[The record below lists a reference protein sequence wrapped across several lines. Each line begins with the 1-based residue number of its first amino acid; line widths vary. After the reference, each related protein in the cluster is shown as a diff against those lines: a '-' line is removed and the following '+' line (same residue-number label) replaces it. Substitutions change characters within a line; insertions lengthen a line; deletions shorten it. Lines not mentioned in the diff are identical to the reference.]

1 MAHMYDTNLDKNDAN
16 FTPLSP
22 LSFLIRAAEVYPNRT
37 SIIHGKKQFTWS
49 ETYKRSKQLASALS
63 KRGIGKGDTVAVLCF
78 NTPEIYETHFGV
90 PMIGAVLNTINI
102 RLDVDTISYI
112 LEHGEAKALIT
123 DNELSPTIKQV
134 LDKIKNKILVIDIDD
149 ELANH
154 PEGAGEN
161 LGEINYEDFLL
172 TGDSDLEW
180 SLPDDEWQSLALNYT
195 SGTTGLP
202 KGVVYHHRG
211 SYLMALGSVTAF
223 SMPMHPTYMWVVP
236 MFHCNGW
243 GNPYTLTALAGT
255 SVCLRYVSAKNMFD
269 AIADHKVTH
278 FGGAPIVLN
287 FLAQATA
294 EEKREY
300 SQQVYVVT
308 AGAPPP
314 AATLEAVQK
323 MGFDVTHV
331 YGLTETYGHISLC
344 AWQDEWNEL
353 SVEEQSKLRSRQGVK
368 FPMMDG
374 LSIMN
379 PETMEHVKNDG
390 EEIGEIMIRG
400 NCVMK
405 GYLKN
410 KEETDKAMAGG
421 WFHSGD
427 LAVMHPNGYIQIK
440 DRSKDIIIS
449 GGENVSSV
457 EIENTLYKHPSVLF
471 AAVVA
476 KPDEKWGETPCAFI
490 ELKDQNDSVSEGDII
505 SFCKET
511 LAGFK
516 CPKKVV
522 FTELPKTS
530 TGKILK
536 YELREMA
543 KAANAYE
550 K

>member
-1 MAHMYDTNLDKNDAN
+1 MTDMYNTNLDKNHAN

-22 LSFLIRAAEVYPNRT
+22 LSFLQRSAEVYPNRL
-37 SIIHGKKQFTWS
+37 SIVHGSKKYTWS
-49 ETYKRSKQLASALS
+49 DTFKRSKQLASALT
-63 KRGIGKGDTVAVLCF
+63 KKGVGKGDTVAVLCF
-78 NTPEIYETHFGV
+78 NTPEIYEAHYGI
-90 PMIGAVLNTINI
+90 PMIGAIINTINI

-112 LEHGEAKALIT
+112 LEHGEAKVVIT
-123 DNELSPTIKQV
+123 DNELSPTMKEV
-134 LDKIKNKILVIDIDD
+134 LNKIKTKPLVIDVDD

-161 LGEINYEDFLL
+161 LGSLNYEEFLK
-172 TGDSDLEW
+172 TGDENFEW
-180 SLPDDEWQSLALNYT
+180 SLPEDEWDSLALNYT

-223 SMPMHPTYMWVVP
+223 SMAMHPTYMWVVP

-255 SVCLRYVSAKNMFD
+255 SVCLRYVSAKNLFD

-287 FLAQATA
+287 FIAQATDD
-294 EEKREY
+294 EKRDY
-300 SQQVYVVT
+300 SHKVNVVT

-314 AATLEAVQK
+314 AATLEAVQQ

-331 YGLTETYGHISLC
+331 YGLTETYGHVSMC

-353 SVEEQSKLRSRQGVK
+353 SVEEQSKLRSMQGVK
-368 FPMMDG
+368 FPMMEG
-374 LSIMN
+374 LTVMN
-379 PETMEHVKNDG
+379 PETMKEVKNDG
-390 EEIGEIMIRG
+390 EEIGEIMIKG

-410 KEETDKAMAGG
+410 KEETDKSMSGG

-427 LAVMHPNGYIQIK
+427 LAVMHPNGYVQIK

-490 ELKDQNDSVSEGDII
+490 ELKSQDDNVTEKDII

-516 CPKKVV
+516 CPKKVI

-543 KAANAYE
+543 KNADA
-550 K
+550 

>member
-1 MAHMYDTNLDKNDAN
+1 MMYDTNLDKNDAN
-16 FTPLSP
+16 FTSLSP
-22 LSFLIRAAEVYPNRT
+22 LSFLERTAGVYPNRI
-37 SIIHGKKQFTWS
+37 SIVHGHRKYTWS
-49 ETYKRSKQLASALS
+49 ETYKRSRQLASALS
-63 KRGIGKGDTVAVLCF
+63 NNGIGKNDTVSVLAF
-78 NTPEIYETHFGV
+78 NTPEIYEAHFAV
-90 PMIGAVLNTINI
+90 PMLGAILNTINI
-102 RLDVDTISYI
+102 RLDVETISYI
-112 LEHGEAKALIT
+112 LDHAETKALIT
-123 DNELSPTIKQV
+123 DAELSPTIKQV
-134 LDKIKNKILVIDIDD
+134 INKMNKEILIINICDD
-149 ELANH
+149 QAIY
-154 PEGAGEN
+154 PEDAGEKI
-161 LGEINYEDFLL
+161 GEVEYENFLN
-172 TGDSDLEW
+172 TGDENFKW
-180 SLPDDEWQSLALNYT
+180 SLPKDEWESIALNYT

-223 SMPMHPTYMWVVP
+223 SMPMHPTYMWIVP

-243 GNPYTLTALAGT
+243 GNPYTLAVLAGT

-269 AIADHKVTH
+269 AIADNKVTH

-287 FLAQATA
+287 FLIQATDD
-294 EEKREY
+294 ERK
-300 SQQVYVVT
+300 SFDHKINVVT
-308 AGAPPP
+308 AAAPPP

-331 YGLTETYGHISLC
+331 YGLTETYGHISVC
-344 AWQDEWNEL
+344 AWQDQWNEL
-353 SVEEQSKLRSRQGVK
+353 SAEEQSDLRSRQGVK
-368 FPMMDG
+368 FPMMEG
-374 LSIMN
+374 LAVMN
-379 PETMEHVKNDG
+379 SETMKHVKKDG
-390 EEIGEIMIRG
+390 KEIGEIMIKG

-410 KEETDKAMAGG
+410 KEATDEAMSGG

-427 LAVMHPNGYIQIK
+427 LAVIHPNGYIQIK
-440 DRSKDIIIS
+440 DRSKDIIIT

-490 ELKDQNDSVSEGDII
+490 ELKDTNDNITEKEII
-505 SFCKET
+505 TFCKET

-516 CPKKVV
+516 CPKKVI

-543 KAANAYE
+543 K

>member
-1 MAHMYDTNLDKNDAN
+1 MTDMYNTNLDKNAAN

-22 LSFLIRAAEVYPNRT
+22 LSFLQRSAEVYPNRL
-37 SIIHGKKQFTWS
+37 SIVHGSKKYTWS
-49 ETYKRSKQLASALS
+49 DTFKRSKQLASALT
-63 KRGIGKGDTVAVLCF
+63 KKGVGKGDTVAVLCF
-78 NTPEIYETHFGV
+78 NTPEIYEAHYGI
-90 PMIGAVLNTINI
+90 PMIGAIINTINI

-112 LEHGEAKALIT
+112 LEHGEAKVVIT
-123 DNELSPTIKQV
+123 DNELSPTIKEV
-134 LDKIKNKILVIDIDD
+134 LNKIKTKPLVIDIDD

-161 LGEINYEDFLL
+161 LGSLNYEEFLK
-172 TGDSDLEW
+172 TGDENFEW
-180 SLPDDEWQSLALNYT
+180 SLPEDEWDSLALNYT

-223 SMPMHPTYMWVVP
+223 SMAMHPTYMWVVP

-255 SVCLRYVSAKNMFD
+255 SVCLRYVSAKNLFD

-287 FLAQATA
+287 FIAQATDD
-294 EEKREY
+294 EKRDY
-300 SQQVYVVT
+300 SHKVNVVT

-314 AATLEAVQK
+314 AATLEAVQQ

-331 YGLTETYGHISLC
+331 YGLTETYGHVSMC

-353 SVEEQSKLRSRQGVK
+353 SVEEQSKLRSMQGVK
-368 FPMMDG
+368 FPMMEG
-374 LSIMN
+374 LTVMN
-379 PETMEHVKNDG
+379 PETMKEVKNDG
-390 EEIGEIMIRG
+390 EEIGEIMIKG

-410 KEETDKAMAGG
+410 KEETDKSMSGG

-427 LAVMHPNGYIQIK
+427 LAVMHPNGYVQIK

-490 ELKDQNDSVSEGDII
+490 ELKSQDDNVTEKDII

-516 CPKKVV
+516 CPKKVI

-543 KAANAYE
+543 KTADA
-550 K
+550 

>member
-374 LSIMN
+374 LAIMN
-379 PETMEHVKNDG
+379 PEAMEHVKDDG

-543 KAANAYE
+543 KAADA
-550 K
+550 

>member
-374 LSIMN
+374 LAIMN
-379 PETMEHVKNDG
+379 PEPMAHVKNDG

-543 KAANAYE
+543 KAADA
-550 K
+550 

>member
-1 MAHMYDTNLDKNDAN
+1 MAHMYDTNLDKNNAN
-16 FTPLSP
+16 FIPLTP
-22 LSFLIRAAEVYPNRT
+22 LSFLKRSAEVYPQKT
-37 SIIHGKKQFTWS
+37 SIIHGKRVYNWEQ
-49 ETYKRSKQLASALS
+49 TYKRSLQFASALS
-63 KRGIGKGDTVAVLCF
+63 KHGIGKNDTVSVLSF
-78 NTPEIYETHFGV
+78 NTPEIYEAHYAV

-102 RLDVDTISYI
+102 RLDVETISYI
-112 LEHGEAKALIT
+112 LEHSEAKVLIT
-123 DNELSPTIKQV
+123 DTELSLTVKKS
-134 LDKIKNKILVIDIDD
+134 LEKLNKDILIIDIVD
-149 ELANH
+149 EMAVL
-154 PEGAGEN
+154 PEGSGER
-161 LGEINYEDFLL
+161 LGKYEYEEFLNS
-172 TGDSDLEW
+172 GDPEFEFIMPS
-180 SLPDDEWQSLALNYT
+180 DEWDSIALNYT

-211 SYLMALGSVTAF
+211 SYLMSLGTVTAL
-223 SMPMHPTYMWVVP
+223 SMPMHPTYMWIVP

-255 SVCLRYVSAKNMFD
+255 SICMRYVSAKNMFD

-287 FLAQATA
+287 FLAQAKDDERRDIAHT
-294 EEKREY
+294 
-300 SQQVYVVT
+300 VNVVT

-323 MGFDVTHV
+323 MGLKVNHV
-331 YGLTETYGHISLC
+331 YGLTETYGHISIC
-344 AWQDEWNEL
+344 AWQEEWNEL
-353 SVEEQSKLRSRQGVK
+353 SAEEQAQLKSRQGVN
-368 FPMMDG
+368 FPMMET
-374 LSIMN
+374 LAVLN
-379 PETMEHVKNDG
+379 PETMKPVENNG

-410 KEETDKAMAGG
+410 KDESDKSMAQG

-427 LAVMHPNGYIQIK
+427 LAVMYPNGYIQIK

-449 GGENVSSV
+449 GGENISSV
-457 EIENTLYKHPSVLF
+457 EIENTLYKHPSILF

-476 KPDEKWGETPCAFI
+476 QPDEKWGETPCAFV
-490 ELKDQNDSVSEGDII
+490 ELKDTNDTVSDKDII
-505 SFCKET
+505 NFCKET

-516 CPKKVV
+516 CPKKVI

-536 YELREMA
+536 YELRKMTDQ
-543 KAANAYE
+543 
-550 K
+550 

>member
-374 LSIMN
+374 LAIMN

-543 KAANAYE
+543 KAAAA
-550 K
+550 

>member
-353 SVEEQSKLRSRQGVK
+353 SVEEQSKLRSMQGVK

-374 LSIMN
+374 LAIMN
-379 PETMEHVKNDG
+379 PETMEPVKDDG

-516 CPKKVV
+516 CPKKVI

-543 KAANAYE
+543 KAADA
-550 K
+550 

>member
-16 FTPLSP
+16 FAPLSP

-374 LSIMN
+374 LAIMN

-543 KAANAYE
+543 KVADA
-550 K
+550 

>member
-1 MAHMYDTNLDKNDAN
+1 MTDMYNTNLDKNHAN

-22 LSFLIRAAEVYPNRT
+22 LSFLQRSAEVYPNRQ
-37 SIIHGKKQFTWS
+37 SIVHGSKSYTWS
-49 ETYKRSKQLASALS
+49 DTFKRSKQLASALT
-63 KRGIGKGDTVAVLCF
+63 KKGVGKGDTVAVLCF
-78 NTPEIYETHFGV
+78 NTPEIYEAHYGI
-90 PMIGAVLNTINI
+90 PMIGAIINTINI
-102 RLDVDTISYI
+102 RLDVDTITYI
-112 LEHGEAKALIT
+112 LEHGEAKVVIT
-123 DNELSPTIKQV
+123 DNELSPTMKEV
-134 LDKIKNKILVIDIDD
+134 LNKIKTKPLVIDIDD

-161 LGEINYEDFLL
+161 IGSLNYEEFLK
-172 TGDSDLEW
+172 TGDENFEW
-180 SLPDDEWQSLALNYT
+180 SLPEDEWDSLALNYT

-223 SMPMHPTYMWVVP
+223 SMAMHPTYMWVVP

-255 SVCLRYVSAKNMFD
+255 SICLRYVSAKNLFD

-287 FLAQATA
+287 FIAQATE
-294 EEKREY
+294 EEKRDY
-300 SQQVYVVT
+300 SHKVNVVT

-314 AATLEAVQK
+314 AATLEAVQQ

-331 YGLTETYGHISLC
+331 YGLTETYGHVSMC

-353 SVEEQSKLRSRQGVK
+353 SVEEQSKLRSMQGVK
-368 FPMMDG
+368 FPMMEG
-374 LSIMN
+374 LTVMN
-379 PETMEHVKNDG
+379 PETMKEVKNDG
-390 EEIGEIMIRG
+390 EEIGEIMIKG

-410 KEETDKAMAGG
+410 KEETDKSMSGG

-427 LAVMHPNGYIQIK
+427 LAVMHPNGYVQIK
-440 DRSKDIIIS
+440 DRSKAIIIS

-457 EIENTLYKHPSVLF
+457 EIENTLYKHQSVLF

-490 ELKDQNDSVSEGDII
+490 ELKSQDDNVTEKDII

-516 CPKKVV
+516 CPKKVI

-543 KAANAYE
+543 KTADA
-550 K
+550 

>member
-1 MAHMYDTNLDKNDAN
+1 MYDTNLDKNDAN

-374 LSIMN
+374 LAIMN
-379 PETMEHVKNDG
+379 PETMEPVKNDG

-543 KAANAYE
+543 KAADA
-550 K
+550 

>member
-161 LGEINYEDFLL
+161 LGEINHEDFLL

-374 LSIMN
+374 LAIMN

-543 KAANAYE
+543 KAADA
-550 K
+550 

>member
-180 SLPDDEWQSLALNYT
+180 SLPNDEWQSLALNYT

-374 LSIMN
+374 LAIMN
-379 PETMEHVKNDG
+379 PETMQHVENDG

-543 KAANAYE
+543 KAADT
-550 K
+550 

>member
-154 PEGAGEN
+154 PEGAGET

-374 LSIMN
+374 LAIMN

-543 KAANAYE
+543 KAADA
-550 K
+550 

>member
-49 ETYKRSKQLASALS
+49 ETYGRSKQLASALS

-374 LSIMN
+374 LAIMN

-543 KAANAYE
+543 KAADA
-550 K
+550 

>member
-1 MAHMYDTNLDKNDAN
+1 MTDMYNTNLDKNHAN

-22 LSFLIRAAEVYPNRT
+22 LSFLQRSAEVYPNRQ
-37 SIIHGKKQFTWS
+37 SIVHGSKSYTWS
-49 ETYKRSKQLASALS
+49 DTFKRSKQLASALT
-63 KRGIGKGDTVAVLCF
+63 KKGVGKGDTVAVLCF
-78 NTPEIYETHFGV
+78 NTPEIYEAHYGI
-90 PMIGAVLNTINI
+90 PMIGAIINTINI

-112 LEHGEAKALIT
+112 LEHGEAKVVIT
-123 DNELSPTIKQV
+123 DNELSPTIKEV
-134 LDKIKNKILVIDIDD
+134 LNKIKTKPLVIDIDD

-154 PEGAGEN
+154 PEGTGEN
-161 LGEINYEDFLL
+161 LGSLNYEEFLK
-172 TGDSDLEW
+172 TGDENFEW
-180 SLPDDEWQSLALNYT
+180 SLPEDEWDSLALNYT

-223 SMPMHPTYMWVVP
+223 SMTMHPTYMWVVP

-255 SVCLRYVSAKNMFD
+255 SVCLRYVSAKNLFD

-287 FLAQATA
+287 FIAQATDD
-294 EEKREY
+294 EKRDY
-300 SQQVYVVT
+300 SHKVNVVT

-314 AATLEAVQK
+314 AATLEAVQQ

-331 YGLTETYGHISLC
+331 YGLTETYGHVSMC

-353 SVEEQSKLRSRQGVK
+353 SVEEQSKLRSMQGVK
-368 FPMMDG
+368 FPMMEG
-374 LSIMN
+374 LTVMN
-379 PETMEHVKNDG
+379 PETMKEVKNDG
-390 EEIGEIMIRG
+390 EEIGEIMIKG

-410 KEETDKAMAGG
+410 KEETDKSMSGG

-427 LAVMHPNGYIQIK
+427 LAVMHPNGYVQIK

-490 ELKDQNDSVSEGDII
+490 ELKSQDDNVTEKDII

-516 CPKKVV
+516 CPKKVI

-543 KAANAYE
+543 KTADA
-550 K
+550 

>member
-1 MAHMYDTNLDKNDAN
+1 MTDMYNTNLDKNHAN

-22 LSFLIRAAEVYPNRT
+22 LSFLQRSAEVYPNRQ
-37 SIIHGKKQFTWS
+37 SIVHGSKSYTWS
-49 ETYKRSKQLASALS
+49 DTFKRSKQLASALT
-63 KRGIGKGDTVAVLCF
+63 KKGVGKGDTVAVLCF
-78 NTPEIYETHFGV
+78 NTPEIYEAHYGI
-90 PMIGAVLNTINI
+90 PMIGAIINTINI

-112 LEHGEAKALIT
+112 LEHGEAKVVIT
-123 DNELSPTIKQV
+123 DNELSPTMKEV
-134 LDKIKNKILVIDIDD
+134 LNKIKTKPLVIDIDD

-154 PEGAGEN
+154 PEGSGEN
-161 LGEINYEDFLL
+161 LGSLNYEEFLK
-172 TGDSDLEW
+172 TGDENFKWL
-180 SLPDDEWQSLALNYT
+180 LPEDEWDSLALNYT

-223 SMPMHPTYMWVVP
+223 SMAMHPTYMWVVP

-255 SVCLRYVSAKNMFD
+255 SVCLRYVSAKNLFD

-287 FLAQATA
+287 FIAQATE
-294 EEKREY
+294 EEKRDY
-300 SQQVYVVT
+300 SHKVNVVT

-314 AATLEAVQK
+314 AATLEAVQQ

-331 YGLTETYGHISLC
+331 YGLTETYGHVSMC

-353 SVEEQSKLRSRQGVK
+353 SVEEQSKLRSMQGVK
-368 FPMMDG
+368 FPMMEG
-374 LSIMN
+374 LTVMN
-379 PETMEHVKNDG
+379 PETMKEVKNDG
-390 EEIGEIMIRG
+390 EEIGEIMIKG

-410 KEETDKAMAGG
+410 KEETDKSMSGG

-427 LAVMHPNGYIQIK
+427 LAVMHPNGYVQIK

-490 ELKDQNDSVSEGDII
+490 ELKSQDDSISEKDII

-543 KAANAYE
+543 KAADA
-550 K
+550 

>member
-154 PEGAGEN
+154 PEGAGQN

-374 LSIMN
+374 LAIMN
-379 PETMEHVKNDG
+379 PETMEQVKNDG

-543 KAANAYE
+543 KAADA
-550 K
+550 

>member
-1 MAHMYDTNLDKNDAN
+1 MTDMYNTNLDKNHAN

-22 LSFLIRAAEVYPNRT
+22 LSFLQRSAEIYPDRQ
-37 SIIHGKKQFTWS
+37 SIVHGSKSYTWS
-49 ETYKRSKQLASALS
+49 DTFKRSKQLASALT
-63 KRGIGKGDTVAVLCF
+63 KKGVGKGDTVAVLCF
-78 NTPEIYETHFGV
+78 NTPEIYEAHYGI
-90 PMIGAVLNTINI
+90 PMIGAIINTINI
-102 RLDVDTISYI
+102 RLDIDTISYI
-112 LEHGEAKALIT
+112 LEHGEAKVVIT
-123 DNELSPTIKQV
+123 DNELSPTMKEV
-134 LDKIKNKILVIDIDD
+134 LNKIKTKPLVIDIDD

-161 LGEINYEDFLL
+161 LGSLNYEEFLK
-172 TGDSDLEW
+172 TGDENFKWL
-180 SLPDDEWQSLALNYT
+180 LPEDEWDSLALNYT

-223 SMPMHPTYMWVVP
+223 SMAMHPTYMWVVP

-255 SVCLRYVSAKNMFD
+255 SVCLRYVSAKNLFD

-287 FLAQATA
+287 FIAQATE
-294 EEKREY
+294 EEKRDY
-300 SQQVYVVT
+300 SHKVNVVT

-314 AATLEAVQK
+314 AATLEAVQQ

-331 YGLTETYGHISLC
+331 YGLTETYGHVSMC

-353 SVEEQSKLRSRQGVK
+353 SVEEQSKLRSMQGVK
-368 FPMMDG
+368 FPMMEG
-374 LSIMN
+374 LTVMN
-379 PETMEHVKNDG
+379 PETMKEVKNDG
-390 EEIGEIMIRG
+390 EEIGEIMIKG

-410 KEETDKAMAGG
+410 KEETDKSMSGG

-427 LAVMHPNGYIQIK
+427 LAVMHPNGYVQIK

-490 ELKDQNDSVSEGDII
+490 ELKSQDDSISEKDII

-543 KAANAYE
+543 KAADA
-550 K
+550 

>member
-1 MAHMYDTNLDKNDAN
+1 MTDMYNTNLDKNHAN

-22 LSFLIRAAEVYPNRT
+22 LSFLQRSAEVYPNRL
-37 SIIHGKKQFTWS
+37 SIVHGSKKYTWS
-49 ETYKRSKQLASALS
+49 DTFKRSKQLASALT
-63 KRGIGKGDTVAVLCF
+63 KKGVGKGDTVAVLCF
-78 NTPEIYETHFGV
+78 NTPEIYEAHYGI
-90 PMIGAVLNTINI
+90 PMIGAIINTINI

-112 LEHGEAKALIT
+112 LEHGEAKVVIT
-123 DNELSPTIKQV
+123 DNELSPTIKEV
-134 LDKIKNKILVIDIDD
+134 LNKIKTKPLVIDIDD

-161 LGEINYEDFLL
+161 LGSLNYEEFLK
-172 TGDSDLEW
+172 TGDENFEW
-180 SLPDDEWQSLALNYT
+180 SLPEDEWDSLALNYT

-223 SMPMHPTYMWVVP
+223 SMAMHPTYMWVVP

-255 SVCLRYVSAKNMFD
+255 SVCLRYVSAKNLFD

-287 FLAQATA
+287 FIAQATDD
-294 EEKREY
+294 EKRDY
-300 SQQVYVVT
+300 SHKVNVVT

-314 AATLEAVQK
+314 AATLEAVQQ

-331 YGLTETYGHISLC
+331 YGLTETYGHVSMC

-353 SVEEQSKLRSRQGVK
+353 SVEEQSKLRSMQGVK
-368 FPMMDG
+368 FPMMEG
-374 LSIMN
+374 LTVMN
-379 PETMEHVKNDG
+379 PETMKEVKNDG
-390 EEIGEIMIRG
+390 EEIGEIMIKG

-410 KEETDKAMAGG
+410 KEETDKSMSGG

-427 LAVMHPNGYIQIK
+427 LAVMHPNGYVQIK

-490 ELKDQNDSVSEGDII
+490 ELKSQDDNVTEKDII

-516 CPKKVV
+516 CPKKVI

-543 KAANAYE
+543 KNADA
-550 K
+550 

>member
-1 MAHMYDTNLDKNDAN
+1 MAHMYDTNLDKNNAN
-16 FTPLSP
+16 FVPLTP
-22 LSFLIRAAEVYPNRT
+22 LSFLKRSAEVYPLKT
-37 SIIHGKKQFTWS
+37 SIIHGERVYNWKQ
-49 ETYKRSKQLASALS
+49 TYKRSLQFASALS
-63 KRGIGKGDTVAVLCF
+63 KHGIGKNDTVSVLSF
-78 NTPEIYETHFGV
+78 NTPEIYEAHYAV

-102 RLDVDTISYI
+102 RLDVETISYI
-112 LEHGEAKALIT
+112 LEHSEAKVLIT
-123 DNELSPTIKQV
+123 DTELSLTVKKS
-134 LDKIKNKILVIDIDD
+134 LEKLNKEILIIDIVD
-149 ELANH
+149 EMAVL
-154 PEGAGEN
+154 PEGSGER
-161 LGEINYEDFLL
+161 LGKYEYEEFLNS
-172 TGDSDLEW
+172 GDPEFEFIMPS
-180 SLPDDEWQSLALNYT
+180 DEWDSIALNYT

-211 SYLMALGSVTAF
+211 SYLMSLGTVTAL
-223 SMPMHPTYMWVVP
+223 SMPMHPTYMWIVP

-255 SVCLRYVSAKNMFD
+255 SICMRYVSAKNMFD

-287 FLAQATA
+287 FLAQAKDDERRDIAHT
-294 EEKREY
+294 
-300 SQQVYVVT
+300 VNVVT

-323 MGFDVTHV
+323 MGLKVNHV
-331 YGLTETYGHISLC
+331 YGLTETYGHISIC
-344 AWQDEWNEL
+344 AWQEEWNEL
-353 SVEEQSKLRSRQGVK
+353 SAEEQAQLKSRQGVN
-368 FPMMDG
+368 FPMMET
-374 LSIMN
+374 LAVLN
-379 PETMEHVKNDG
+379 PETMKPVENNG

-410 KEETDKAMAGG
+410 KDESDKSMAQG

-427 LAVMHPNGYIQIK
+427 LAVMYPNGYIQIK

-449 GGENVSSV
+449 GGENISSV
-457 EIENTLYKHPSVLF
+457 EIENTLYKHPSILF

-476 KPDEKWGETPCAFI
+476 QPDEKWGETPCAFV
-490 ELKDQNDSVSEGDII
+490 ELKDTNDTVSDKDII
-505 SFCKET
+505 NFCKET

-516 CPKKVV
+516 CPKKVI

-536 YELREMA
+536 YELRKMTDQ
-543 KAANAYE
+543 
-550 K
+550 

>member
-1 MAHMYDTNLDKNDAN
+1 MAHMYDTNLDKNNAN
-16 FTPLSP
+16 FVPLTP
-22 LSFLIRAAEVYPNRT
+22 LSFLKRSAEVYPQKT
-37 SIIHGKKQFTWS
+37 SIIHGKRVYNWEQ
-49 ETYKRSKQLASALS
+49 TYKRSLQFASALS
-63 KRGIGKGDTVAVLCF
+63 KHGIGKNDTVSVLSF
-78 NTPEIYETHFGV
+78 NTPEIYEAHYAV

-102 RLDVDTISYI
+102 RLDVETISYI
-112 LEHGEAKALIT
+112 LEHSEAKVLIT
-123 DNELSPTIKQV
+123 DTELSLTVKKS
-134 LDKIKNKILVIDIDD
+134 LEKLNKDILIIDIVD
-149 ELANH
+149 EMAVL
-154 PEGAGEN
+154 PEGSGER
-161 LGEINYEDFLL
+161 LGKYEYEEFLNS
-172 TGDSDLEW
+172 GDPEFEFIMPS
-180 SLPDDEWQSLALNYT
+180 DEWDSIALNYT

-211 SYLMALGSVTAF
+211 SYLMSLGTVTAL
-223 SMPMHPTYMWVVP
+223 SMPMHPTYMWIVP

-255 SVCLRYVSAKNMFD
+255 SICMRYVSAKNMFD

-287 FLAQATA
+287 FLAQAKDDERRDIAHT
-294 EEKREY
+294 
-300 SQQVYVVT
+300 VNVVT

-323 MGFDVTHV
+323 MGLKVNHV
-331 YGLTETYGHISLC
+331 YGLTETYGHISIC
-344 AWQDEWNEL
+344 AWQEEWNEL
-353 SVEEQSKLRSRQGVK
+353 SAEEQAQLKSRQGVN
-368 FPMMDG
+368 FPMMET
-374 LSIMN
+374 LAVLN
-379 PETMEHVKNDG
+379 PETMKPVENNG

-410 KEETDKAMAGG
+410 KDESDKSMAQG

-427 LAVMHPNGYIQIK
+427 LAVMYPNGYIQIK

-449 GGENVSSV
+449 GGENISSV

-476 KPDEKWGETPCAFI
+476 QPDEKWGETPCAFV
-490 ELKDQNDSVSEGDII
+490 ELKDTNDTVSDKDII
-505 SFCKET
+505 NFCKET

-516 CPKKVV
+516 CPKKVI

-530 TGKILK
+530 TGKIQKL
-536 YELREMA
+536 ELR
-543 KAANAYE
+543 K
-550 K
+550 KF

>member
-1 MAHMYDTNLDKNDAN
+1 MTDMYNTNLDKNHAN

-22 LSFLIRAAEVYPNRT
+22 LSFLQRSAEVYPNRL
-37 SIIHGKKQFTWS
+37 SIVHGSKKYTWS
-49 ETYKRSKQLASALS
+49 DTFKRSKQLASALT
-63 KRGIGKGDTVAVLCF
+63 KKGVGKGDTVAVLCF
-78 NTPEIYETHFGV
+78 NTPEIYEAHYGI
-90 PMIGAVLNTINI
+90 PMIGAIINTINI

-112 LEHGEAKALIT
+112 LEHGEAKVVIT
-123 DNELSPTIKQV
+123 DNELSPTIKEV
-134 LDKIKNKILVIDIDD
+134 LNKIKTKPLVIDIDD

-161 LGEINYEDFLL
+161 LGSLNYEEFLK
-172 TGDSDLEW
+172 TGDENFEW
-180 SLPDDEWQSLALNYT
+180 SLPDDEWDSLALNYT

-223 SMPMHPTYMWVVP
+223 SMAMHPTYMWVVP

-255 SVCLRYVSAKNMFD
+255 SVCLRYVSAKNLFD

-287 FLAQATA
+287 FIAQATDD
-294 EEKREY
+294 EKRDY
-300 SQQVYVVT
+300 SHKVNVVT

-314 AATLEAVQK
+314 AATLEAVQQ

-331 YGLTETYGHISLC
+331 YGLTETYGHVSMC

-353 SVEEQSKLRSRQGVK
+353 SVEEQSKLRSMQGVK
-368 FPMMDG
+368 FPMMEG
-374 LSIMN
+374 LTVMN
-379 PETMEHVKNDG
+379 PETMKEVKNDG
-390 EEIGEIMIRG
+390 EEIGEIMIKG

-410 KEETDKAMAGG
+410 KEETDKSMSGG

-427 LAVMHPNGYIQIK
+427 LAVMHPNGYVQIK

-490 ELKDQNDSVSEGDII
+490 ELKSQDDNVTEKDII

-516 CPKKVV
+516 CPKKVI

-543 KAANAYE
+543 KTANA
-550 K
+550 

>member
-112 LEHGEAKALIT
+112 LEHGEAKALIS

-374 LSIMN
+374 LAIMN

-543 KAANAYE
+543 KAADA
-550 K
+550 

>member
-1 MAHMYDTNLDKNDAN
+1 MTDMYNTNLDKNHAN

-22 LSFLIRAAEVYPNRT
+22 LSFLQRSAEVYPNRL
-37 SIIHGKKQFTWS
+37 SIIHGSKKYTWS
-49 ETYKRSKQLASALS
+49 DTFKRSKQLASALT
-63 KRGIGKGDTVAVLCF
+63 KKGVGKGDTVAVLCF
-78 NTPEIYETHFGV
+78 NTPEIYEAHYGI
-90 PMIGAVLNTINI
+90 PMIGAIINTINI

-112 LEHGEAKALIT
+112 LEHGEAKVVIT
-123 DNELSPTIKQV
+123 DNELSPTMKEV
-134 LDKIKNKILVIDIDD
+134 LNKIKTKPLVIDIDD

-161 LGEINYEDFLL
+161 LGSLNYEEFLK
-172 TGDSDLEW
+172 TGDENFEW
-180 SLPDDEWQSLALNYT
+180 SLPEDEWDSLALNYT

-223 SMPMHPTYMWVVP
+223 SMAMHPTYMWVVP

-255 SVCLRYVSAKNMFD
+255 SVCLRYVSAKNLFD

-287 FLAQATA
+287 FIAQATDD
-294 EEKREY
+294 EKRDY
-300 SQQVYVVT
+300 SHKVNVVT

-314 AATLEAVQK
+314 AATLEAVQQ

-331 YGLTETYGHISLC
+331 YGLTETYGHVSMC

-353 SVEEQSKLRSRQGVK
+353 SVEEQSKLRSMQGVK
-368 FPMMDG
+368 FPMMEG
-374 LSIMN
+374 LTVMN
-379 PETMEHVKNDG
+379 PETMKEVKNDG
-390 EEIGEIMIRG
+390 EEIGEIMIKG

-410 KEETDKAMAGG
+410 KEETDKSMSGG

-427 LAVMHPNGYIQIK
+427 LAVMHPNGYVQIK

-471 AAVVA
+471 VAVVA

-490 ELKDQNDSVSEGDII
+490 ELKSQDDNVTEKDII

-516 CPKKVV
+516 CPKKVI

-543 KAANAYE
+543 KNADA
-550 K
+550 

>member
-1 MAHMYDTNLDKNDAN
+1 MTDMYNTNLDKNHAN

-22 LSFLIRAAEVYPNRT
+22 FSFLQRSAEVYPNRL
-37 SIIHGKKQFTWS
+37 SIVHGSKKYTWS
-49 ETYKRSKQLASALS
+49 DTFKRSKQLASALT
-63 KRGIGKGDTVAVLCF
+63 KKGVGKGDTVAVLCF
-78 NTPEIYETHFGV
+78 NTPEIYEAHYGI
-90 PMIGAVLNTINI
+90 PMIGAIINTINI

-112 LEHGEAKALIT
+112 LEHGEAKVVIT
-123 DNELSPTIKQV
+123 DNELSPTIKEV
-134 LDKIKNKILVIDIDD
+134 LNKIKTKPLVIDIDD

-161 LGEINYEDFLL
+161 LGSLNYEEFLK
-172 TGDSDLEW
+172 TGDENFEW
-180 SLPDDEWQSLALNYT
+180 SLPEDEWDSLALNYT

-223 SMPMHPTYMWVVP
+223 SMAMHPTYMWVVP

-255 SVCLRYVSAKNMFD
+255 SVCLRYVSAKNLFD

-287 FLAQATA
+287 FIAQATDD
-294 EEKREY
+294 EKRDY
-300 SQQVYVVT
+300 SHKVNVVT

-314 AATLEAVQK
+314 AATLEAVQQ

-331 YGLTETYGHISLC
+331 YGLTETYGHVSMC

-353 SVEEQSKLRSRQGVK
+353 SVEEQSKLRSMQGVK
-368 FPMMDG
+368 FPMMEG
-374 LSIMN
+374 LTVMN
-379 PETMEHVKNDG
+379 PETMKEVKNDG
-390 EEIGEIMIRG
+390 EEIGEIMIKG

-410 KEETDKAMAGG
+410 KEETDKSMSGG

-427 LAVMHPNGYIQIK
+427 LAVMHPNGYVQIK

-490 ELKDQNDSVSEGDII
+490 ELKSQDDNVTEKDII

-516 CPKKVV
+516 CPKKVI

-543 KAANAYE
+543 KTADA
-550 K
+550 

>member
-1 MAHMYDTNLDKNDAN
+1 MAHMYDTNLDKNNAN
-16 FTPLSP
+16 FVPLTP
-22 LSFLIRAAEVYPNRT
+22 LSFLKRSAEVYPQKT
-37 SIIHGKKQFTWS
+37 SIIHGKRVYNWEQ
-49 ETYKRSKQLASALS
+49 TYKRSLQFASALS
-63 KRGIGKGDTVAVLCF
+63 KHGIGKNDTVSVLSF
-78 NTPEIYETHFGV
+78 NTPEIYEAHYAV

-102 RLDVDTISYI
+102 RLDVETISYI
-112 LEHGEAKALIT
+112 LEHSEAKVLIT
-123 DNELSPTIKQV
+123 DTELSLTVKKS
-134 LDKIKNKILVIDIDD
+134 LEKLNKDILIIDIVD
-149 ELANH
+149 EMAVL
-154 PEGAGEN
+154 PEGSGER
-161 LGEINYEDFLL
+161 LGKYEYEEFLNS
-172 TGDSDLEW
+172 GDPEFEFIMPS
-180 SLPDDEWQSLALNYT
+180 DEWDSIALNYT

-211 SYLMALGSVTAF
+211 SYLMSLGTVTAL
-223 SMPMHPTYMWVVP
+223 SMPMHPTYMWIVP

-255 SVCLRYVSAKNMFD
+255 SICMRYVSAKNMFD

-287 FLAQATA
+287 FLAQAKDDERRDIAHT
-294 EEKREY
+294 
-300 SQQVYVVT
+300 VNVVT

-323 MGFDVTHV
+323 MGLKVNHV
-331 YGLTETYGHISLC
+331 YGLTETYGHISIC
-344 AWQDEWNEL
+344 AWQEEWNEL
-353 SVEEQSKLRSRQGVK
+353 SAEEQAQLKSRQGVN
-368 FPMMDG
+368 FPMMET
-374 LSIMN
+374 LAVLN
-379 PETMEHVKNDG
+379 PETMRPVENNG

-410 KEETDKAMAGG
+410 KDESDKSMAQG

-427 LAVMHPNGYIQIK
+427 LAVMYPNGYIQIK

-449 GGENVSSV
+449 GGENISSV

-476 KPDEKWGETPCAFI
+476 QPDEKWGETPCAFV
-490 ELKDQNDSVSEGDII
+490 ELKDTNDTVSDKDII
-505 SFCKET
+505 NFCKET

-516 CPKKVV
+516 CPKKVI

-536 YELREMA
+536 YELRKMTDQ
-543 KAANAYE
+543 
-550 K
+550 

>member
-1 MAHMYDTNLDKNDAN
+1 MTDMYNTNLDKNHAN

-22 LSFLIRAAEVYPNRT
+22 LSFLQRSAEVYPNRL
-37 SIIHGKKQFTWS
+37 SIVHGSKKYTWS
-49 ETYKRSKQLASALS
+49 DTFKRSKQLASALA
-63 KRGIGKGDTVAVLCF
+63 KKGVGKGDTVAVLCF
-78 NTPEIYETHFGV
+78 NTPEIYEAHYGI
-90 PMIGAVLNTINI
+90 PMIGAIINTINI

-112 LEHGEAKALIT
+112 LEHGEAKVVIT
-123 DNELSPTIKQV
+123 DNELSPTMKEV
-134 LDKIKNKILVIDIDD
+134 LNKIKTKPLVIDIDD

-161 LGEINYEDFLL
+161 LGSLNYEEFLK
-172 TGDSDLEW
+172 TGDENFEW
-180 SLPDDEWQSLALNYT
+180 SLPEDEWDSLALNYT

-223 SMPMHPTYMWVVP
+223 SMAMHPTYMWVVP

-255 SVCLRYVSAKNMFD
+255 SVCLRYVSAKNLFD

-287 FLAQATA
+287 FIAQATDD
-294 EEKREY
+294 EKRDY
-300 SQQVYVVT
+300 SHKVNVVT

-314 AATLEAVQK
+314 AATLEAVQQ

-331 YGLTETYGHISLC
+331 YGLTETYGHVSMC

-353 SVEEQSKLRSRQGVK
+353 SVEEQSKLRSMQGVK
-368 FPMMDG
+368 FPMMEG
-374 LSIMN
+374 LTVMN
-379 PETMEHVKNDG
+379 PETMKEVKNDG
-390 EEIGEIMIRG
+390 EEIGEIMIKG

-410 KEETDKAMAGG
+410 KEETDKSMSGG

-427 LAVMHPNGYIQIK
+427 LAVMHPNGYVQIK

-490 ELKDQNDSVSEGDII
+490 ELKSQDDNVTEKDII

-516 CPKKVV
+516 CPKKVI

-543 KAANAYE
+543 KTADA
-550 K
+550 

>member
-1 MAHMYDTNLDKNDAN
+1 MMYNTNLDKNDAN
-16 FTPLSP
+16 FTSLSP
-22 LSFLIRAAEVYPNRT
+22 LSFLERTAGVYPNRI
-37 SIIHGKKQFTWS
+37 SIVHGNRKYTWS
-49 ETYKRSKQLASALS
+49 ETYKRSRQLASALS
-63 KRGIGKGDTVAVLCF
+63 NNGIGKNDTVSVLAF
-78 NTPEIYETHFGV
+78 NTPEIYEAHFAV
-90 PMIGAVLNTINI
+90 PMLGAILNTINI
-102 RLDVDTISYI
+102 RLDVETISYI
-112 LEHGEAKALIT
+112 LDHAETKALIT
-123 DNELSPTIKQV
+123 DAELSPTIKQV
-134 LDKIKNKILVIDIDD
+134 INKMNKEILIINICDD
-149 ELANH
+149 QAIY
-154 PEGAGEN
+154 PEGAGEKI
-161 LGEINYEDFLL
+161 GEVEYENFLN
-172 TGDSDLEW
+172 TGDKNFKW
-180 SLPDDEWQSLALNYT
+180 SLPKDEWESIALNYT

-223 SMPMHPTYMWVVP
+223 SMPMHPTYMWIVP

-243 GNPYTLTALAGT
+243 GNPYTLAVLAGT

-269 AIADHKVTH
+269 AIADNKVTH

-287 FLAQATA
+287 FLIQATDD
-294 EEKREY
+294 ERK
-300 SQQVYVVT
+300 SFDHKINVVT
-308 AGAPPP
+308 AAAPPP

-331 YGLTETYGHISLC
+331 YGLTETYGHISVC
-344 AWQDEWNEL
+344 AWQDQWNEL
-353 SVEEQSKLRSRQGVK
+353 SAEEQSDLRSRQGVK
-368 FPMMDG
+368 FPMMEG
-374 LSIMN
+374 LAVMN
-379 PETMEHVKNDG
+379 SETMKHVKKDG
-390 EEIGEIMIRG
+390 KEIGEIMIKG

-410 KEETDKAMAGG
+410 KEATDEAMSGG

-427 LAVMHPNGYIQIK
+427 LAVIHPNGYIQIK
-440 DRSKDIIIS
+440 DRSKDIIIT

-490 ELKDQNDSVSEGDII
+490 ELKDTNDNITEKEII
-505 SFCKET
+505 TFCKET

-516 CPKKVV
+516 CPKKVI

-543 KAANAYE
+543 K

>member
-1 MAHMYDTNLDKNDAN
+1 MTDMYNTNLDKNHAN

-22 LSFLIRAAEVYPNRT
+22 LSFLQRSAEVYPNRK
-37 SIIHGKKQFTWS
+37 SIVHGSKSYTWS
-49 ETYKRSKQLASALS
+49 DTFKRSKQLASALT
-63 KRGIGKGDTVAVLCF
+63 KKGVGKGDTVAVLCF
-78 NTPEIYETHFGV
+78 NTPEIYEAHYGI
-90 PMIGAVLNTINI
+90 PMIGAIINTINI

-112 LEHGEAKALIT
+112 LEHGEAKVVIT
-123 DNELSPTIKQV
+123 DNELSPTMKEV
-134 LDKIKNKILVIDIDD
+134 LNKIKTKPLVIDIDD

-161 LGEINYEDFLL
+161 LGSLNYEEFLK
-172 TGDSDLEW
+172 TGDENFKW
-180 SLPDDEWQSLALNYT
+180 SLPEDEWDSLALNYT

-223 SMPMHPTYMWVVP
+223 SMAMHPTYMWVVP

-255 SVCLRYVSAKNMFD
+255 SVCLRYVSAKNLFD

-287 FLAQATA
+287 FIAQATE
-294 EEKREY
+294 EEKRDY
-300 SQQVYVVT
+300 SHKVNVVT

-314 AATLEAVQK
+314 AATLEAVQQ

-331 YGLTETYGHISLC
+331 YGLTETYGHVSMC

-353 SVEEQSKLRSRQGVK
+353 SVEEQSKLRSMQGVK
-368 FPMMDG
+368 FPMMEG
-374 LSIMN
+374 LTVMN
-379 PETMEHVKNDG
+379 PETMKEVKNDG
-390 EEIGEIMIRG
+390 EEIGEIMIKG

-410 KEETDKAMAGG
+410 KEETDKSMSGG

-427 LAVMHPNGYIQIK
+427 LAVMHPNGYVQIK

-490 ELKDQNDSVSEGDII
+490 ELKSQDDSISEKDII

-543 KAANAYE
+543 KAADA
-550 K
+550 

>member
-22 LSFLIRAAEVYPNRT
+22 LSFLLRAAEVYPNRT

-374 LSIMN
+374 LAIMN

-543 KAANAYE
+543 KAADA
-550 K
+550 

>member
-1 MAHMYDTNLDKNDAN
+1 MADMYNTNLDKNNAN
-16 FTPLSP
+16 FVPLTP
-22 LSFLIRAAEVYPNRT
+22 LSFLKRSAEVYPHKT
-37 SIIHGKKQFTWS
+37 SIVHGERIYNWEQ
-49 ETYKRSKQLASALS
+49 TYKRSLQFASALS
-63 KRGIGKGDTVAVLCF
+63 KHGIGKNDTVSILSF
-78 NTPEIYETHFGV
+78 NTPEIYEAHYAV

-102 RLDVDTISYI
+102 RLDVETIAYI
-112 LEHGEAKALIT
+112 LEHSEAKALIT
-123 DNELSPTIKQV
+123 DTELSPTVKKS
-134 LDKIKNKILVIDIDD
+134 LEKLNKDILVIDIVDS
-149 ELANH
+149 LANL
-154 PEGAGEN
+154 PEGSGDR
-161 LGEINYEDFLL
+161 LGKYEYEEFLSQGDQDFEFMMP
-172 TGDSDLEW
+172 S
-180 SLPDDEWQSLALNYT
+180 DEWDSIALNYT

-211 SYLMALGSVTAF
+211 SYLMSLGTVTAL
-223 SMPMHPTYMWVVP
+223 SMPMHPTYMWIVP

-255 SVCLRYVSAKNMFD
+255 SICMRYVSAKNMFD

-287 FLAQATA
+287 FLAQATD
-294 EEKREY
+294 EEKREINHT
-300 SQQVYVVT
+300 VNVVT

-323 MGFDVTHV
+323 MGLQVNHV
-331 YGLTETYGHISLC
+331 YGLTETYGHVSIC
-344 AWQDEWNEL
+344 AWQEEWNEL
-353 SVEEQSKLRSRQGVK
+353 SAEEQAQLKSRQGVN
-368 FPMMDG
+368 FPMMES
-374 LSIMN
+374 LAVLN
-379 PETMEHVKNDG
+379 PETMQPVENNG
-390 EEIGEIMIRG
+390 EDIGEIMIRG

-410 KEETDKAMAGG
+410 KEETDKSMAQG

-427 LAVMHPNGYIQIK
+427 LAVMYPNGYIQIK

-449 GGENVSSV
+449 GGENISSV

-476 KPDEKWGETPCAFI
+476 QPDEKWGETPCAFI
-490 ELKDQNDSVSEGDII
+490 ELKDTNDNISDKDII
-505 SFCKET
+505 NFCKDT

-516 CPKKVV
+516 CPKKVI

-536 YELREMA
+536 YELRKMT
-543 KAANAYE
+543 NQ
-550 K
+550 

>member
-172 TGDSDLEW
+172 TGDSELEW
-180 SLPDDEWQSLALNYT
+180 SLPEDEWQSLALNYT

-374 LSIMN
+374 LAIMN

-543 KAANAYE
+543 KAADA
-550 K
+550 

>member
-1 MAHMYDTNLDKNDAN
+1 MAHMYDTNLDKNNAN
-16 FTPLSP
+16 FVPLTP
-22 LSFLIRAAEVYPNRT
+22 LSFLKRSAEVYPQKT
-37 SIIHGKKQFTWS
+37 SIIHGKRVYNWEQ
-49 ETYKRSKQLASALS
+49 TYKRSLQFASALS
-63 KRGIGKGDTVAVLCF
+63 KHGIGKNDTVSVLSF
-78 NTPEIYETHFGV
+78 NTPEIYEAHYAV

-102 RLDVDTISYI
+102 RLDVETISYI
-112 LEHGEAKALIT
+112 LEHSEAKVLIT
-123 DNELSPTIKQV
+123 DTELSLTVKKS
-134 LDKIKNKILVIDIDD
+134 LEKLNKDILIIDIVD
-149 ELANH
+149 EMAVL
-154 PEGAGEN
+154 PEGSGER
-161 LGEINYEDFLL
+161 LGKYEYEEFLNS
-172 TGDSDLEW
+172 GDPEFEFIMPS
-180 SLPDDEWQSLALNYT
+180 DEWDSIALNYT

-211 SYLMALGSVTAF
+211 SYLMSLGTVTAL
-223 SMPMHPTYMWVVP
+223 SMPMHPTYMWIVP

-255 SVCLRYVSAKNMFD
+255 SICMRYVSAKNMFD

-287 FLAQATA
+287 FLAQAKDDERRDIAHT
-294 EEKREY
+294 
-300 SQQVYVVT
+300 VNVVT

-323 MGFDVTHV
+323 MGLKVNHV
-331 YGLTETYGHISLC
+331 YGLTETYGHISIC
-344 AWQDEWNEL
+344 AWQEEWNEL
-353 SVEEQSKLRSRQGVK
+353 SAEEQAQLKSRQGVN
-368 FPMMDG
+368 FPMMET
-374 LSIMN
+374 LAVLN
-379 PETMEHVKNDG
+379 PETMKPVENNG

-410 KEETDKAMAGG
+410 KDESDKSMAQG

-427 LAVMHPNGYIQIK
+427 LAVMYPNGYIQIK

-449 GGENVSSV
+449 GGENISSV

-471 AAVVA
+471 AAVVGQ
-476 KPDEKWGETPCAFI
+476 PDEKWGETPCAFV
-490 ELKDQNDSVSEGDII
+490 ELKDTNDTVSDKDII
-505 SFCKET
+505 NFCKET

-516 CPKKVV
+516 CPKKVI

-536 YELREMA
+536 YELRKMTDQ
-543 KAANAYE
+543 
-550 K
+550 